1 MKEQCSRK
9 NKKGPE
15 AEEDGGRR
23 KQKGKSALGKIF
35 LKSEKC
41 LEVRIEVMAIMA

>member
-1 MKEQCSRK
+1 MREQCSRK
-9 NKKGPE
+9 NKKGLE

-35 LKSEKC
+35 LKK
-41 LEVRIEVMAIMA
+41 